1 MAAVI
6 DLEKCNQC
14 GTCSDRCPEDV
25 IAENAEGVPF
35 TKYPNEC
42 WYCGACMIDCPAD
55 AIHLQLPLF
64 LRLVP
69 KPYKQLSMVTKREY
83 R

>member
-1 MAAVI
+1 
-6 DLEKCNQC
+6 
-14 GTCSDRCPEDV
+14 
-25 IAENAEGVPF
+25 
-35 TKYPNEC
+35 
-42 WYCGACMIDCPAD
+42 MIDCPAD